1 MEKDENYLIDLFCN
15 ALSNNNDVR
24 QNAENEIIN
33 LFNTN
38 IVFLINF
45 SASIINSDNVPLSA
59 QRYAFTIFTHAFNPT
74 AQMPINTVKQN
85 YHSLSDDI
93 KFNIRS
99 AIIRGLIFPNRDIYQ
114 QAAFLIAL
122 IIAIDENCIADLLQF
137 LRTILINPDQPESS
151 HYAAVLAYRELHIH
165 NAITIKSNNIGENF
179 INQILTTE
187 RNDFVNYIFNG
198 LNFPIDFI
206 NEVVITLKELVKFK
220 PDLFLD
226 PNEQNKIYESLEKLL
241 PYVQLLSLYRN
252 IHLLLFQLVESLY
265 GKEELNIARI
275 ISITTNGFTCNNE
288 EFVSISID
296 FWNEI
301 LYKEIEFDK
310 LRKIQKAEKSYFLY
324 MNLPYRRQPV
334 INANYSLMFASQ
346 FTYSLLK
353 ILSQIDPNDHSAP
366 SLFEFEEKKPYM
378 YAQICIKNLFPLKP
392 KEIFN
397 IITSYCAQCSQSN
410 DWTIHYSILQLINCL
425 CCKLRF
431 PGVEDFLKDMTSFIV
446 FCVSSQIEKLCV
458 YALDTLKSVAIYYN
472 FFLLNN
478 NFEEFL
484 KLILVYIQSPNYII
498 VIHTIDFFLA
508 LVQIENSPID
518 KYFLNIFQILNIQ
531 LQKSLNDNNSE
542 YEYFQTITDKIFTII
557 NSVINRCSNQS
568 ITYIVD
574 FIGVIKGTL
583 SRSEFLN
590 QNIIFLMKVS
600 LQTIAVIFKRFYF
613 LEELAQEILPLL
625 FNLMNNVNF
634 AEDSLLAITHVIT
647 SLNNKF
653 DQYFP
658 QIIKLITVAM
668 NSGSPEIIKN
678 AVICLTNI
686 YKFNAKDVLQYLPP
700 TIDLI
705 LNSLH
710 NRSFMPDFY
719 PDVAYNLAL
728 ILDYVSTECDIPIQ
742 FREKAFQIY
751 KDMSVLPLDFTSKNG
766 RDFAASVLEC
776 ALLGFSKIIK
786 ISKDDTEFL
795 INNRNIFY
803 QPVNLFNK
811 YEAFQYPEK
820 CLLSFL
826 ELMASTLQYMPQK
839 TCVVYKKRLH
849 TTILIA
855 AMNCSNPNICETAKN
870 VYNTYKD
877 K

>member
-1 MEKDENYLIDLFCN
+1 
-15 ALSNNNDVR
+15 
-24 QNAENEIIN
+24 
-33 LFNTN
+33 
-38 IVFLINF
+38 
-45 SASIINSDNVPLSA
+45 
-59 QRYAFTIFTHAFNPT
+59 
-74 AQMPINTVKQN
+74 
-85 YHSLSDDI
+85 
-93 KFNIRS
+93 
-99 AIIRGLIFPNRDIYQ
+99 
-114 QAAFLIAL
+114 
-122 IIAIDENCIADLLQF
+122 
-137 LRTILINPDQPESS
+137 
-151 HYAAVLAYRELHIH
+151 
-165 NAITIKSNNIGENF
+165 
-179 INQILTTE
+179 
-187 RNDFVNYIFNG
+187 
-198 LNFPIDFI
+198 
-206 NEVVITLKELVKFK
+206 
-220 PDLFLD
+220 
-226 PNEQNKIYESLEKLL
+226 
-241 PYVQLLSLYRN
+241 
-252 IHLLLFQLVESLY
+252 
-265 GKEELNIARI
+265 
-275 ISITTNGFTCNNE
+275 
-288 EFVSISID
+288 
-296 FWNEI
+296 
-301 LYKEIEFDK
+301 
-310 LRKIQKAEKSYFLY
+310 
-324 MNLPYRRQPV
+324 
-334 INANYSLMFASQ
+334 
-346 FTYSLLK
+346 
-353 ILSQIDPNDHSAP
+353 
-366 SLFEFEEKKPYM
+366 
-378 YAQICIKNLFPLKP
+378 
-392 KEIFN
+392 
-397 IITSYCAQCSQSN
+397 
-410 DWTIHYSILQLINCL
+410 
-425 CCKLRF
+425 
-431 PGVEDFLKDMTSFIV
+431 
-446 FCVSSQIEKLCV
+446 
-458 YALDTLKSVAIYYN
+458 
-472 FFLLNN
+472 
-478 NFEEFL
+478 
-484 KLILVYIQSPNYII
+484 
-498 VIHTIDFFLA
+498 
-508 LVQIENSPID
+508 
-518 KYFLNIFQILNIQ
+518 
-531 LQKSLNDNNSE
+531 
-542 YEYFQTITDKIFTII
+542 
-557 NSVINRCSNQS
+557 
-568 ITYIVD
+568 
-574 FIGVIKGTL
+574 
-583 SRSEFLN
+583 
-590 QNIIFLMKVS
+590 MKVS

-658 QIIKLITVAM
+658 QIIKLITAAM

-751 KDMSVLPLDFTSKNG
+751 KDMSVLP
-766 RDFAASVLEC
+766 R